1 MKKAIPEQAN
11 ASATFLHRSVLLQ
24 ESIAALDIKANGIY
38 VDATFGRGGH
48 SRAIL
53 SQLGDSGRLIALDRD
68 PQAIEAGASL
78 ASDQRFSI
86 HHCAFANIKAVVNDL
101 GLYGKIDGV
110 LMDIGVSSP
119 QLDDAK
125 RGFSFQKDGPLDMRM
140 DTGSGVS
147 AAQWLNTASLSEIAT
162 VIKQYGEEKFGTRI
176 AHAVLEQRVIKP
188 LETTA
193 EFAALIDKAVPVKD
207 KFKHPAT
214 RTFQGVRIF
223 INGELKQLE
232 LGLAESVDVLCV
244 GGRLV
249 VISFHSLEDRM
260 VKRFIKSQ
268 SQGPKYPS
276 KLPLTQAVLDL
287 GKTLKPIGKA
297 IKPSDEE
304 VLRNAR
310 SRSSVLRAAMKL

>member
-1 MKKAIPEQAN
+1 M
-11 ASATFLHRSVLLQ
+11 SADFTHQPVLLQ
-24 ESIAALDIKANGIY
+24 ESIQALDIKHDGTYI
-38 VDATFGRGGH
+38 DATFGRGGH

-53 SQLGDSGRLIALDRD
+53 QQLGDSGRLIALDRD
-68 PQAIEAGASL
+68 AEAIKSAQSL
-78 ASDQRFSI
+78 IGDHRFSI
-86 HHCAFANIKAVVNDL
+86 HHCAFANIKTVVNEL
-101 GLYGKIDGV
+101 GLNGKIDGV

-119 QLDDAK
+119 QLDDAQ

-140 DTGSGVS
+140 DTGAGVS
-147 AAQWLNTASLSEIAT
+147 AAQWLNSASLEEIAK

-176 AHAVLEQRVIKP
+176 AHAVLEQRILKP

-193 EFAALIDKAVPVKD
+193 EFAALIDRAVPVKD

-223 INGELKQLE
+223 INGELTQLE
-232 LGLAESVDVLCV
+232 LGLSESVDVLCS
-244 GGRLV
+244 GGRIA

-268 SQGPKYPS
+268 SQGPKYPA
-276 KLPLTQAVLDL
+276 KLPLTQEMLDM
-287 GKTLKPIGKA
+287 GKVLKPIGRA

-304 VLRNAR
+304 IQQNKR
-310 SRSSVLRAAMKL
+310 SRSSVLRVAMKL

>member
-1 MKKAIPEQAN
+1 MTAAL
-11 ASATFLHRSVLLQ
+11 SHLSVLLD
-24 ESIAALDIKANGIY
+24 ESIEGLNIQTDGIY

-53 SQLGDSGRLIALDRD
+53 EAIGDDGRLIALDRD
-68 PQAIEAGASL
+68 KEAIKAAEQFAN
-78 ASDQRFSI
+78 DKRFSI
-86 HHCAFANIKAVVNDL
+86 HHCAFANIKVVINDL
-101 GLYGKIDGV
+101 DLYGKIDGV

-119 QLDDAK
+119 QLDDAS

-140 DTGSGVS
+140 DTGSGMS
-147 AAQWLNTASLSEIAT
+147 AAQWLNCASLEEIAQ
-162 VIKQYGEEKFGTRI
+162 VIKRYGEEKFGTRI

-188 LETTA
+188 LETTK
-193 EFAALIDKAVPVKD
+193 EFADLIDRAVPVKD

-214 RTFQGVRIF
+214 RAFQGVRIF

-232 LGLAESVDVLCV
+232 LGLSESVDILKP
-244 GGRLV
+244 GGRLA

-268 SQGPKYPS
+268 SRGKVYPN
-276 KLPLTQAVLDL
+276 KLPVTQSVLDE
-287 GKTLKPIGKA
+287 GKRLKAIGKA

-304 VLRNAR
+304 ITRNKR
-310 SRSSVLRAAMKL
+310 SRSSVLRVAEKL

>member
-1 MKKAIPEQAN
+1 MTAALVHKP
-11 ASATFLHRSVLLQ
+11 VLLV
-24 ESIAALDIKANGIY
+24 ESIEALNIKPDGVYI
-38 VDATFGRGGH
+38 DATFGRGGH

-53 SQLGDSGRLIALDRD
+53 SHLGEHGKLIALDRD
-68 PQAIEAGASL
+68 AEAIKAASSL
-78 ASDQRFSI
+78 IGDPRFSI

-101 GLYGKIDGV
+101 DLNGKVDGI

-119 QLDDAK
+119 QIDDAQ
-125 RGFSFQKDGPLDMRM
+125 RGFSFQNDGPLDMRM
-140 DTGSGVS
+140 DTGSGLS
-147 AAQWLNTASLSEIAT
+147 AAQWLNTASLEEIAK

-176 AHAVLEQRVIKP
+176 AHGVLEQRVIKP

-232 LGLAESVDVLCV
+232 LGLSESVDVLSQ
-244 GGRLV
+244 GGRLA

-260 VKRFIKSQ
+260 VKRFIKRQ

-276 KLPLTQAVLDL
+276 KLPLTQQMLDL
-287 GKTLKPIGKA
+287 GKVLKPIGKA
-297 IKPSDEE
+297 TKPTAQE
-304 VLRNAR
+304 VQENIR
-310 SRSSVLRAAMKL
+310 SRSSVLRVAMKL

>member
-1 MKKAIPEQAN
+1 M
-11 ASATFLHRSVLLQ
+11 STFTHQSVLLN
-24 ESIAALDIKANGIY
+24 ESVDALNIDPDGIY
-38 VDATFGRGGH
+38 IDATFGRGGH

-53 SQLGDSGRLIALDRD
+53 EKLGDHGRLIALDRD
-68 PQAIEAGASL
+68 LEAVQAAQSL
-78 ASDQRFSI
+78 VDDKRFSI
-86 HHCAFANIKAVVNDL
+86 HHCAFANIKTLVNDL
-101 GLYGKIDGV
+101 GVNGKVDGV

-119 QLDDAK
+119 QLDDAQ

-140 DTGSGVS
+140 DTGAGVS
-147 AAQWLNTASLSEIAT
+147 AAQWLNTASLQQIAT
-162 VIKQYGEEKFGTRI
+162 VIKQFGEEKFGTRI
-176 AHAVLEQRVIKP
+176 AHAVIEQRALKP

-193 EFAALIDKAVPVKD
+193 EFAVLIDKAVPVKD

-232 LGLAESVDVLCV
+232 LGLSESVDILKT
-244 GGRLV
+244 GGRLA

-276 KLPLTQAVLDL
+276 KLPISQHMLDAGKVL
-287 GKTLKPIGKA
+287 KAIGKA
-297 IKPSDEE
+297 TKPSDAE
-304 VLRNAR
+304 VKLNNR
-310 SRSSVLRAAMKL
+310 SRSSVLRVAMKL

>member
-1 MKKAIPEQAN
+1 MTAA
-11 ASATFLHRSVLLQ
+11 FVHRPVLLD
-24 ESIAALDIKANGIY
+24 ESIEALDIKPDGVYI
-38 VDATFGRGGH
+38 DATFGRGGH

-53 SQLGDSGRLIALDRD
+53 SHLGENGKLIALDRD
-68 PQAIEAGASL
+68 AEAIKAASSL
-78 ASDQRFSI
+78 AGDHRFSI

-101 GLYGKIDGV
+101 DLNGKVDGI

-119 QLDDAK
+119 QLDDAQ

-140 DTGSGVS
+140 DTGSGLS
-147 AAQWLNTASLSEIAT
+147 AAEWLNTASLEEIAK

-232 LGLAESVDVLCV
+232 LGLSESVDVLCQ
-244 GGRLV
+244 GGRLA

-276 KLPLTQAVLDL
+276 KLPLTQKMLDL
-287 GKTLKPIGKA
+287 GKILKPIGKA
-297 IKPSDEE
+297 TKPSAEE
-304 VLRNAR
+304 VQRNVR
-310 SRSSVLRAAMKL
+310 SRSSVLRVAMKL

>member
-1 MKKAIPEQAN
+1 MSTFTHQA
-11 ASATFLHRSVLLQ
+11 VLLK
-24 ESIAALDIKANGIY
+24 EAIDALSIKPSGIY
-38 VDATFGRGGH
+38 IDATFGRGGH

-53 SQLGDSGRLIALDRD
+53 SQLGDNGRLIALDRD
-68 PQAIEAGASL
+68 LEAIKAAQSFT
-78 ASDQRFSI
+78 SDPRFSI

-101 GLYGKIDGV
+101 GLYNKIDGV

-119 QLDDAK
+119 QLDDAQ

-147 AAQWLNTASLSEIAT
+147 AAQWLNTASLKEIAT

-176 AHAVLEQRVIKP
+176 AHAVLEQRVLKP

-193 EFAALIDKAVPVKD
+193 EFARLIDQAVPVKD

-232 LGLAESVDVLCV
+232 LGLSESVDVLAP
-244 GGRLV
+244 GGRLA

-276 KLPLTQAVLDL
+276 KLPLTQEMLDAGKVL
-287 GKTLKPIGKA
+287 KAIGKA

-304 VLRNAR
+304 IQQNNR
-310 SRSSVLRAAMKL
+310 SRSSVLRVAMKL

>member
-1 MKKAIPEQAN
+1 MNKAFVHKP
-11 ASATFLHRSVLLQ
+11 VLLN
-24 ESIAALDIKANGIY
+24 ETIDALDIKPDGVYI
-38 VDATFGRGGH
+38 DATFGRGGH
-48 SRAIL
+48 SNAIL
-53 SQLGDSGRLIALDRD
+53 SHLGENGRLIALDRD
-68 PQAIEAGASL
+68 AEAVKAASRL
-78 ASDQRFSI
+78 AGDHRFSI
-86 HHCAFANIKAVVNDL
+86 HHCAFANIKVVVNEL
-101 GLYGKIDGV
+101 SLNGKVDGV

-119 QLDDAK
+119 QLDDAQ

-140 DTGSGVS
+140 DTGAGIS
-147 AAQWLNTASLSEIAT
+147 AAQWLNTASLEEIAK

-176 AHAVLEQRVIKP
+176 AHAVLEQRITKP

-232 LGLAESVDVLCV
+232 LGLSESVDVLCK

-268 SQGPKYPS
+268 SQGPKYPA
-276 KLPLTQAVLDL
+276 KLPITQQMIDL
-287 GKTLKPIGKA
+287 GKVLKPIGKA
-297 IKPSDEE
+297 TKPSDAEIE
-304 VLRNAR
+304 QNVR

>member
-1 MKKAIPEQAN
+1 MTQ
-11 ASATFLHRSVLLQ
+11 SWLHKSVLLD
-24 ESIAALDIKANGIY
+24 ESIDALNIKPDGVYI
-38 VDATFGRGGH
+38 DATFGRGGH

-53 SQLGDSGRLIALDRD
+53 AKLGEHGRLIALDRD
-68 PQAIEAGASL
+68 AEAIAAASSF
-78 ASDQRFSI
+78 ANDPRFSI
-86 HHCAFANIKAVVNDL
+86 HHCAFANIKVVVNDL
-101 GLYGKIDGV
+101 NLYAAVDGV

-119 QLDDAK
+119 QLDNAA

-140 DTGSGVS
+140 DTGSGLS
-147 AAQWLNTASLSEIAT
+147 AAQWLNSASLEEIAT

-176 AHAVLEQRVIKP
+176 AHAVVEQRIIKP

-193 EFAALIDKAVPVKD
+193 EFAALIDRAVPVKD

-232 LGLAESVDVLCV
+232 LGLSESLDVLCK
-244 GGRLV
+244 GGRMA

-260 VKRFIKSQ
+260 VKRFIKSK

-276 KLPLTQAVLDL
+276 KLPLTQQALDL
-287 GKTLKPIGKA
+287 GKVLKPIGKA
-297 IKPSDEE
+297 IKPGAAE
-304 VLRNAR
+304 VSVNAR
-310 SRSSVLRAAMKL
+310 ARSSVLRVAEKL